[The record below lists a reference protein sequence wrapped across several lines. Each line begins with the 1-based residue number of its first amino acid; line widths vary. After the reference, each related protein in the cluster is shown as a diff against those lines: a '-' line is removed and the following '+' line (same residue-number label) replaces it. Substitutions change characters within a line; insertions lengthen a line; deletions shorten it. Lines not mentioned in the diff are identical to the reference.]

1 MEDFADMTDVPRKS
15 DSSRGQLDT
24 VAAALWAVTRDIRA
38 ASRAIP
44 GVSLIEA
51 QATAG
56 ERFFLRQIKAVLD
69 QIDPP
74 PTARAASPAE
84 PAGPAASATAAAL
97 DGRPPTIDD
106 RMRALLTRSLHTTPA
121 ESRRALHELLVSEL
135 VPDEARILSALSD
148 GSTYPLV
155 HIAEPGVGNTQQRVL
170 ENASSVGRAAG
181 VALPDRVHVYAS
193 PPARARRIRSR
204 GSFAPGRVRHP
215 AHRAQDQSD
224 DRIDPEGPARGANR
238 PPDGANVGSG
248 ARALGG
254 GSDATGRRRA
264 STRPA
269 GQLTRTASRL
279 DNSGHA
285 RPESPAAG

>member
-181 VALPDRVHVYAS
+181 VALPDRVHVYVS
-193 PPARARRIRSR
+193 HLLRLGLVESGPEDHSLRDEYDILLTEPRIRATIESTR
-204 GSFAPGRVRHP
+204 K
-215 AHRAQDQSD
+215 
-224 DRIDPEGPARGANR
+224 GPRGAR
-238 PPDGANVGSG
+238 IVRRTVRMSDLGRELWEAAQTPPGVDAHQPDPPDS
-248 ARALGG
+248 
-254 GSDATGRRRA
+254 
-264 STRPA
+264 
-269 GQLTRTASRL
+269 
-279 DNSGHA
+279 
-285 RPESPAAG
+285 